1 MLRLLRRSQPPA
13 APVPA
18 EDPAAEDE
26 LVAPAPPVPSTPPAP
41 PLAGGATYVDRYRG
55 TEWDT
60 GFAVDRRGPDAV
72 SALVGLLTGA
82 IAFAALVTLWILLGS
97 PVPS

>member
-13 APVPA
+13 PPVPA
-18 EDPAAEDE
+18 EDSAFEDE
-26 LVAPAPPVPSTPPAP
+26 VVAPVASVPSAPPPAP
-41 PLAGGATYVDRYRG
+41 AGGATYVDRYRG

-60 GFAVDRRGPDAV
+60 GIGIDRRGPDAV

-82 IAFAALVTLWILLGS
+82 IVFATLVALWILLGS